1 MQKNENP
8 CGRLLRVMAGISKN
22 NNSPSIQIGKVIAS
36 PPNIQIS
43 YNGIIL
49 EKEEIWISQYLLIGY
64 ERTAEG
70 HIVSATQ
77 DASGGTGDAEYAAHH
92 HSIDNDYTDTVI
104 YTDTLVEGDDVA
116 IMPMMSEDGSSQ
128 QYIVLDKI
136 VHL

>member
-1 MQKNENP
+1 
-8 CGRLLRVMAGISKN
+8 MAGISKN